1 MPLYKFQVTDA
12 QGKVQEVT
20 IDGDSQEDAVNR
32 LRNRRL
38 FPVQCYGEAGARTF
52 VFRKSF
58 NVYAFTNRLVPLLQ
72 AHVPLERALG
82 IMAAGCAKEKEHDV

>member
-12 QGKVQEVT
+12 QGKVQEIT

-38 FPVQCYGEAGARTF
+38 FPVQCYGEAGAGTF

-58 NVYAFTNRLVPLLQ
+58 NVYAFTNVWFRCFRRMCRWNVRSALWRKGVPKK
-72 AHVPLERALG
+72 RSG
-82 IMAAGCAKEKEHDV
+82 M